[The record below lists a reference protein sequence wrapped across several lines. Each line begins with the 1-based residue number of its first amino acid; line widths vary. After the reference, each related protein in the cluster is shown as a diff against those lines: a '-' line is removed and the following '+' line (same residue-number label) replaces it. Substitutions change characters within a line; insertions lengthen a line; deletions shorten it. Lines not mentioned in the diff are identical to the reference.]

1 MSPIELSDEA
11 LRFLDRHAVGHLATA
26 SRDGEPHVV
35 PLCYARLD
43 RHIYFVCD
51 EKPKRRG
58 AKELKRLANL
68 RENPRAA
75 LVVDDYDDDWTKL
88 SYLLL
93 HLEATIVSDAAEYD
107 AALLVLRARY
117 PQYVAMGLSSD
128 RNPIVRLQPV
138 SAHFW
143 RVENGE

>member
-1 MSPIELSDEA
+1 MSLTELSDEA

-58 AKELKRLANL
+58 PKELKRLANL

-75 LVVDDYDDDWTKL
+75 LVVDDYDDDWSKL
-88 SYLLL
+88 AYLLL
-93 HLEATIVSDAAEYD
+93 HLEATIVSDAVEYES
-107 AALLVLRARY
+107 ALTALRARY
-117 PQYVAMGLSSD
+117 PQYAVMPLQRE
-128 RNPIVRLQPV
+128 RNPMVRLRPIT
-138 SAHFW
+138 AHFW
-143 RVENGE
+143 RVASGE